1 MPANSKSIVFD
12 KMQQVAFFES
22 PVGAY
27 EIKADDDGITSI
39 NLKGEKLEATEENK
53 KLDPNSRS
61 TRHLQE
67 CITWMNAYFSS
78 SPMQKVKVPSLNV
91 QEYEIN
97 KPFCCKVW
105 KILTDQ
111 VKPGETVTYGEL
123 ANMAGNP
130 KGARAVG
137 MAMRT
142 NPIPII
148 VPCHR
153 VVKSGG
159 GLGNYSS
166 YNGVVTKKWL
176 LQHEKAII

>member
-1 MPANSKSIVFD
+1 
-12 KMQQVAFFES
+12 MQQIGFFVS

-39 NLKGEKLEATEENK
+39 NLKGVAIEATEENK

-61 TRHLQE
+61 TRHIEE
-67 CITWMNAYFSS
+67 CITWMDAYFSNS
-78 SPMQKVKVPSLNV
+78 LIQKVKVPSLNV
-91 QEYEIN
+91 QDYEES

-105 KILTDQ
+105 KILKDR
-111 VKPGETVTYGEL
+111 VKSGETVTYGEL

-137 MAMRT
+137 MAMKT

-153 VVKSGG
+153 VVRSGG
-159 GLGNYSS
+159 DLGNYSS